1 MAGRDW
7 SEKSDSSIEE
17 KLCVCVWGEE
27 GGGRRH
33 VCGEEGGGKRDRHGC
48 MCACEVGRERSVC
61 ECVCERK
68 CLNKSRG
75 VCVRGRQ
82 ITTIKAVPLLQ

>member
-17 KLCVCVWGEE
+17 KLCVCVCGEGGGRRHVCGEE

-61 ECVCERK
+61 E
-68 CLNKSRG
+68 G
-75 VCVRGRQ
+75 
-82 ITTIKAVPLLQ
+82 